1 MKIKRKS
8 AALILILQL
17 LFILSVFFQLS
28 LMREEFDAIA
38 VCMGFVLAFFN
49 ILEYNMLRGIFKYN
63 DRFVLLAAQFLW
75 SMGLAVIYRIDP
87 DLAVK
92 QFAFIIAGSMLMVI
106 MMLIIVRNSDFGRW
120 NWAFMIVSVCLLVG
134 TLVFGRTIGGAKNWI
149 KLGPI
154 SIQPSEFVK
163 VMFIIVSA
171 YFLSTERTIR
181 AFLPYLAFTA
191 FCVVILVVS
200 KDLGT
205 ALLFALTF
213 LILFYSATG
222 RKLLTLT
229 GVGVLG
235 AGAVGSYFLFSH
247 VRTRV
252 QIWLDPWADY
262 AGSGYQVVQGL
273 LALAS
278 GGLLGVGLGCGMPE
292 VIPASSTDY
301 IFAVIGEEFGCIVGV
316 MVIAFYIVFIIRGML
331 IALDTKSKFDALLV
345 FGSTAMLAAQSF
357 IILGGVIKL
366 IPLTGV
372 TLPFISAGGSSM
384 LSSMLMVGIIEGVA
398 IKNGKRDEEDLKL
411 LGGEVK

>member
-38 VCMGFVLAFFN
+38 VCMGLVLAFFN

-75 SMGLAVIYRIDP
+75 SMGL
-87 DLAVK
+87 
-92 QFAFIIAGSMLMVI
+92 VI

>member
-38 VCMGFVLAFFN
+38 VCMGLVLAFFN

-87 DLAVK
+87 NLAVK

-149 KLGPI
+149 KLGSI